1 MLAASKAISK
11 LSLPVLQYGRCL
23 STSHSLLGNRMTVR
37 EALNSALKEEIER
50 DKNVFILGEEVAQY
64 DGAYKVTKGL
74 WKMFG
79 DDRVMDTPISE
90 MGFTG
95 IAVGA
100 AMAGSRP
107 VCEFMTFNFAMQAI
121 DQIVNSAAKTHYM
134 SDGRVNV
141 PVLFRGGNGAA
152 SGVAAQHS
160 QDFAAWY
167 ASVPGLK
174 VVSPYS
180 CEDARG
186 LTKSGIRDNDPVVS
200 LENELMYGVSMDT
213 PDEAMDPDFVIPIGK
228 AKIERAGTDITLVS
242 YSISVG
248 DCLEAAAELEKEG
261 ISCEVINLRSLRPI
275 DDECIFNSLKKTH
288 HMVTVE
294 RAWPSCGIGAEL
306 IARVMESEAF
316 YHLDSPIIRVTGAD
330 VPMPYAGCLEAAC
343 TASSP
348 NIITTVKK
356 VLSHKNK

>member
-1 MLAASKAISK
+1 MLSVTKIASK
-11 LSLPVLQYGRCL
+11 LSCPILRYGRCI
-23 STSHSLLGNRMTVR
+23 STSQSLYANKMTVR

-74 WKMFG
+74 WKTFG
-79 DDRVMDTPISE
+79 DDRLMDTPISE

-134 SDGRVNV
+134 SDGRVHV
-141 PVLFRGGNGAA
+141 PILFRGGNGAA

-160 QDFAAWY
+160 QDYAAWY

-174 VVSPYS
+174 VVAPYS

-186 LTKSGIRDNDPVVS
+186 LTKAGIRDNDPVVS
-200 LENELMYGVSMDT
+200 LENELMYGVAMDV
-213 PDEAMDPDFVIPIGK
+213 PDEAMDPNFVIPIGK
-228 AKIERAGTDITLVS
+228 AKIERAGTDVTLVS

-248 DCLEAAAELEKEG
+248 DCLEAAEQLAKEG
-261 ISCEVINLRSLRPI
+261 ISCEVINLRSLRPL
-275 DDECIFNSLKKTH
+275 DEECIFNSVKKTH
-288 HMVTVE
+288 RVVTVE
-294 RAWPSCGIGAEL
+294 RAWPSCGIGAEV
-306 IARVMESEAF
+306 IARIMESEAF
-316 YHLDSPIIRVTGAD
+316 FHLDAPILRVTGAD
-330 VPMPYAGCLEAAC
+330 VPMPYSGPLETAC
-343 TASSP
+343 TASP
-348 NIITTVKK
+348 ANIITTVKL
-356 VLSHKNK
+356 VLSKK